1 MKTEVPTPSNNNI
14 IYKTNHPV
22 LAYMD
27 DTIWIATSKQE
38 LSEILKTATAFYNLT
53 NIQVN
58 PTKSVLATNI
68 TKTPSSILFDNT
80 HIPSISTKEA
90 FRFLGCWFTTGR
102 RQTPMHQT
110 ILAEATN
117 TIKKLKYTST

>member
-1 MKTEVPTPSNNNI
+1 MKTDIPTSSSNTT
-14 IYKTNHPV
+14 IYKTNYLV
-22 LAYMD
+22 LAYMN

-58 PTKSVLATNI
+58 LTKLVLATNI
-68 TKTPSSILFDNT
+68 TKTPSSIIFDNT
-80 HIPSISTKEA
+80 YIPSISTKEA

-102 RQTPMHQT
+102 R
-110 ILAEATN
+110 
-117 TIKKLKYTST
+117 